1 MLSARQKAVEPF
13 GGWQATTSSPSSS
26 RFPRGGPKHEQRARQ
41 SKSKSRPCL
50 SHSTPQQHSDP
61 AIPQSSILH
70 LAPCLRDSLL
80 RNSESQEILSSTR
93 ALQYQTTNYRLSSPL
108 PSPPAIHRA
117 LFAFHMPLTKVGS
130 SSGRNSPAHAGKSS
144 HFRHPFGGRVSKHFG
159 DMVSTLAT
167 PRCDSHTVR
176 PS

>member
-1 MLSARQKAVEPF
+1 MVAGRQQRHLPLRRAFPAVGQSMSSVRVKAKAKVVLVCL
-13 GGWQATTSSPSSS
+13 TSP
-26 RFPRGGPKHEQRARQ
+26 
-41 SKSKSRPCL
+41 
-50 SHSTPQQHSDP
+50 PQQHSDP